1 MSIQKPLIKHY
12 RTLILLRYLFLAK
25 IKLLILSHIVNAMK
39 TNIIPPLE
47 NGDRLNSIEFEK
59 RTQNISEIIKT
70 ELINGVV
77 YMAAALRY
85 EGHGLPHSYIMGWL
99 AFYMANTPGVE
110 LADNT
115 TVRLDLDNQ
124 PQPDALL
131 RIKKGG
137 QSRVSQD
144 DYIEGAPELIVEIAG
159 SSVSYDLYDKLQVYR
174 RHGVKEYIVWQ
185 VYDKKITW
193 FYLHE
198 GNYLTLEPDSL
209 GLIESQVFPALVL
222 APTSLLNY
230 NLAEVFSILQQSLNT
245 EKHSAF
251 IKTLDRA

>member
-1 MSIQKPLIKHY
+1 
-12 RTLILLRYLFLAK
+12 
-25 IKLLILSHIVNAMK
+25 MK
-39 TNIIPPLE
+39 TNPIPPLE
-47 NGDRLNSIEFEK
+47 NGDRLSSIEFEK
-59 RTQNISEIIKT
+59 RTQSISEHIKT

-85 EGHGLPHSYIMGWL
+85 KGHGLPHSYIMGWL
-99 AFYMANTPGVE
+99 AFYIANTPGVE

-159 SSVSYDLYDKLQVYR
+159 SSASYDLYDKLQVYR

-185 VYDKKITW
+185 VYEKKIDW
-193 FYLHE
+193 FYLYE
-198 GNYLTLEPDSL
+198 GKYLNFEPDDS
-209 GLIESQVFPALVL
+209 GLIASQVFPGLVL
-222 APTSLLNY
+222 AINSLLEY
-230 NLAEVFSILQQSLNT
+230 NLADVLSVLQEHMNT
-245 EKHSAF
+245 EKHLAF
-251 IKTLDRA
+251 LRKLLK

>member
-1 MSIQKPLIKHY
+1 
-12 RTLILLRYLFLAK
+12 
-25 IKLLILSHIVNAMK
+25 MK
-39 TNIIPPLE
+39 TNTIPPLE
-47 NGDRLNSIEFEK
+47 NGDRLNSIEFER
-59 RTQNISEIIKT
+59 RTQTISEHIKT

-85 EGHGLPHSYIMGWL
+85 EGHGLPHSYIMTWL
-99 AFYMANTPGVE
+99 GFYMANTPGVA

-137 QSRVSQD
+137 QSRVSKD

-159 SSVSYDLYDKLQVYR
+159 SSASYDLYDKLQVYR

-185 VYDKKITW
+185 VYERKIDW
-193 FYLHE
+193 FYLYE
-198 GNYLTLEPDSL
+198 GKYLNFEPTAS
-209 GLIESQVFPALVL
+209 GLIESQVFPGLVL
-222 APTSLLNY
+222 AVNSLLEY
-230 NLAEVFSILQQSLNT
+230 NLANVLSVLQKHLNT
-245 EKHSAF
+245 EKHLAF
-251 IKTLDRA
+251 LTTLA